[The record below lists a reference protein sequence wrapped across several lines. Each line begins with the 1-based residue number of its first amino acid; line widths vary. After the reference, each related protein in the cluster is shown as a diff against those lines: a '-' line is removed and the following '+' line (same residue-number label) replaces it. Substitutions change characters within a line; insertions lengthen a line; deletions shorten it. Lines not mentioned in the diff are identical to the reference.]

1 MHWLLWLLGYQPLK
15 TFINQR

>member
-1 MHWLLWLLGYQPLK
+1 MHWLLWLPGYHPLK

>member
-1 MHWLLWLLGYQPLK
+1 MHWLLWLPGYQPLK